1 MMGMTE
7 GEQIAALTVQVE
19 HLTEAVNG
27 LQTSV
32 AGLTAQANRWKGAF
46 VVVLMLG
53 GVMGWLANLLAGAWT
68 R

>member
-1 MMGMTE
+1 MGMTE

-19 HLTEAVNG
+19 HLTVAVNG
-27 LQTSV
+27 LQTTVES
-32 AGLTAQANRWKGAF
+32 LTAQANRWKGAF